1 MYLRERKRKLQFEQW
16 QSLLKRGWGS
26 CAPGTAGAQ
35 VGFSPG
41 NELGTWEIYQDSEIT
56 GDERCRDMHSC
67 ALSFPVA
74 KLAFI
79 HSQSLDQMGV
89 GQGKSTDDFLTLEY
103 GEFEECIARVAL
115 AKYKTVE
122 TMREPAM
129 ITAMVANLLGEQS
142 MRPWVTPPTPSL

>member
-1 MYLRERKRKLQFEQW
+1 
-16 QSLLKRGWGS
+16 
-26 CAPGTAGAQ
+26 
-35 VGFSPG
+35 
-41 NELGTWEIYQDSEIT
+41 
-56 GDERCRDMHSC
+56 
-67 ALSFPVA
+67 
-74 KLAFI
+74 
-79 HSQSLDQMGV
+79 MGV